1 MTAGYDALI
10 AERFATSLFPE
21 QKIIAIHKK
30 STLRYGENP
39 HQQAA
44 LYGLD
49 AHQSNWTVLSGKALS
64 YNNLLDLETAYG
76 CAQSFDL
83 PACAIVKHASPC
95 GVATGDTLHFAF
107 NLARACDPVSAY
119 GGVLAFNRVV
129 DEETAL
135 DMRDVFFEVVA
146 APGYSE
152 KALSVLSKK
161 KKLTILAMENW
172 PRPALEWRSI
182 GEDFLLQTPDIEPAW
197 QAKVVSKRAPSLEE
211 ENDLR
216 FAWKVAQWVKSN
228 AIVFARGQR
237 TLALGGGQPSRVD
250 AVKCAIM
257 RAQALETSLQ
267 DAVLASDAFFPFA
280 DGVEIAASEGIRAI
294 IQPGGS
300 IRDEEVIEAANR
312 HDIAMIFTGV
322 RHFRH

>member
-49 AHQSNWTVLSGKALS
+49 AHRNNWTVLSGKALS

-182 GEDFLLQTPDIEPAW
+182 GEDFYCKPPI
-197 QAKVVSKRAPSLEE
+197 SSRHGKRK
-211 ENDLR
+211 
-216 FAWKVAQWVKSN
+216 W
-228 AIVFARGQR
+228 
-237 TLALGGGQPSRVD
+237 
-250 AVKCAIM
+250 
-257 RAQALETSLQ
+257 
-267 DAVLASDAFFPFA
+267 
-280 DGVEIAASEGIRAI
+280 
-294 IQPGGS
+294 
-300 IRDEEVIEAANR
+300 
-312 HDIAMIFTGV
+312 
-322 RHFRH
+322 